1 MGVLGSKQVG
11 KDGVGKAKILNGITA
26 VRLKAKS
33 VTAAKNTTLKI
44 TGNLSGATYTMD
56 IVTQPG
62 ESSPGFDPPPVE
74 NNPAPISSF
83 VHELRSVGNGQGQ
96 ETSPQVPDSNS
107 NLAVQSIYNEVPNVQ
122 ERTQGNRGT
131 NDDGNVR

>member
-1 MGVLGSKQVG
+1 MYYTRYICIFFTNSKYSLIKLPLNPHNLGVHNIS
-11 KDGVGKAKILNGITA
+11 
-26 VRLKAKS
+26 
-33 VTAAKNTTLKI
+33 
-44 TGNLSGATYTMD
+44 
-56 IVTQPG
+56 G
-62 ESSPGFDPPPVE
+62 ESSPGFDPPSVE

-107 NLAVQSIYNEVPNVQ
+107 NLDVQSVYNEVPNVQ
-122 ERTQGNRGT
+122 ERTQRNRGT